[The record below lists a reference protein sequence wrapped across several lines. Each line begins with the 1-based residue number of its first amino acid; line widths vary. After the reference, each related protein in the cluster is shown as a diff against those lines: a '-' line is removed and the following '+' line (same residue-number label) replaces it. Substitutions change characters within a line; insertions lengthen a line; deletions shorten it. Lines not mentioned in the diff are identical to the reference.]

1 MLGPSLIKDLSAVV
15 TASNTSQRRTELFAI
30 EQRGKRWQADIGD
43 SLRYRGKPDLIGRW
57 HLPSK
62 GVGHIII
69 AAAIAKEH
77 PSHEAASDE
86 APCHPPP
93 RLRSGDK
100 KSY

>member
-1 MLGPSLIKDLSAVV
+1 M
-15 TASNTSQRRTELFAI
+15 FAI

-57 HLPSK
+57 LLPSK

-69 AAAIAKEH
+69 MAAAIAKEH
-77 PSHEAASDE
+77 QSHEAASDE

-93 RLRSGDK
+93 RLRLGDK
-100 KSY
+100 NRTKSLILLVGAAGFEPTTCSTQN